1 MTKSEDVF
9 AQKRALRKHIA
20 ELKEGYTGEELRVY
34 SEQIMNNLEQLN
46 SFRQAKTV
54 FIYHS
59 MPQEVHTH
67 DLIRKYS
74 GDKAFLLP
82 VVTKSGLILRK
93 YNSDNELQISD
104 FGISEPTGP
113 EFTDYEKIDL
123 IVVPGVAFDR
133 NLNRMGYG
141 KGYYDGILQKTD
153 AQRVAVCFDFQLL
166 KCVPHTHFD
175 VKMNLIVCQTGI
187 IS

>member
-9 AQKRALRKHIA
+9 AQKRALRKHVA
-20 ELKEGYTGEELRVY
+20 ELKSNYTNEELLCF
-34 SEQIMNNLEQLN
+34 SEQVMNKLEQLEI
-46 SFRQAKTV
+46 FLQAKTV
-54 FIYHS
+54 FIYYS

-82 VVTKSGLILRK
+82 VVTKSGLILKK
-93 YNSDNELQISD
+93 YNSGEELQISD

-153 AQRVAVCFDFQLL
+153 TQRVAVCFDFQLL

-175 VKMNLIVCQTGI
+175 VKMNLIVCQTEI